1 MKRLFTV
8 LLSFTLSFS
17 MIANIYYVSKSGND
31 KKQGTQKS
39 PFLTISKGAEK
50 AQPGDTVFVCEGIYR
65 ERVAPARGGIAGKPI
80 VYMGEP
86 NKNVIIKGSD
96 IWKPKWNKL
105 STAIYYAVPDEKM
118 FNDDCYVDNKNPFK
132 VASSSTPYQ
141 REGKAEI
148 YFGYKGDS
156 TIVYTIGQ
164 VFVNSKMYIQR
175 PFLAEMSANENS
187 WFYDKK
193 TGNLYIHFSDDKPAN
208 QTVEIST
215 RRRIFAPH
223 QRQLGYITV
232 QGFVMEHCGNQYP
245 ANFWELKHPEWQQA
259 GALGTRSGHH
269 WVIKNNV
276 VRFANGVGID
286 FGNEG
291 NKDADLE
298 IGQNGQTAGAKYN
311 EIDANWITDNGA
323 AGTAAYS
330 PSYITFTNNVVE
342 RNINLN
348 FRGKKRWES
357 GAVKMHSPNN
367 SIISNNLIRNNY
379 AKWGLWL
386 DGGSGKN
393 TKVHGNLIIGS
404 EIGFDLEIGTAAADK
419 LILDNNIFI
428 NNKEAI
434 GSRES
439 GGITALHNLIIG
451 ASQGVSNTI
460 DTKRPGNW
468 SSDNHYYFNNVFL
481 NCKTILNVCSPD
493 YFRSS
498 DRRFDYNVY
507 QVNEDGKLF
516 KINESA
522 KDSMTFSA
530 WKTRWNDYNKG
541 EFCDKNSQTIK
552 DVSYEFDATNLK
564 LKLNMPQAFFQS
576 KTVNSVAVNT
586 DYQNNKIPAENAIPG
601 SLQNLKAGLNDLI
614 LWNGLKPLSEN
625 ELPFKK

>member
-1 MKRLFTV
+1 MKKLF
-8 LLSFTLSFS
+8 LLISFFVLSFS
-17 MIANIYYVSKSGND
+17 MIATTYYISKAGNNHNR
-31 KKQGTQKS
+31 GTQSS
-39 PFLTISKGAEK
+39 PFLTISKGASV
-50 AQPGDTVFVCEGIYR
+50 AQAGDTVYVLSGTYR
-65 ERVAPARGGIAGKPI
+65 ERVAPARGGEAGKPI

-105 STAIYYAVPDEKM
+105 SASIYYAIPDEKM
-118 FNDDCYVDNKNPFK
+118 FNDDCYKDNKNPFK

-156 TIVYTIGQ
+156 TIVYTLGQ
-164 VFVNSKMYIQR
+164 VFVNVEMFIQH
-175 PFLAEMSANENS
+175 PFLSEVKTTERS
-187 WFYDKK
+187 WFYDQK
-193 TGNLYIHFSDDKPAN
+193 TGNIYIHFTDDNPEK

-223 QRQLGYITV
+223 KRQLGYITV

-245 ANFWELKHPEWQQA
+245 ANFWEQKHPEWQQA

-269 WVIKNNV
+269 WIIRNNV

-291 NKDADLE
+291 NKDTDLE
-298 IGQNGQTAGAKYN
+298 TGENGQATGAN
-311 EIDANWITDNGA
+311 HNVIDANWITDNGA

-330 PSYITFTNNVVE
+330 PDYITFSNNVVE

-348 FRGKKRWES
+348 FLGKKRWES
-357 GAVKMHSPNN
+357 GAVKMHSPNH
-367 SIISNNLIRNNY
+367 SVISNNLIRNNY

-393 TKVHGNLIIGS
+393 TGVHGNLIIGS
-404 EIGFDLEIGTAAADK
+404 EIGFDLEIGIASADK

-451 ASQGVSNTI
+451 AAQGVSNTI
-460 DTKRPGNW
+460 DKKRPGNW
-468 SSDNHYYFNNVFL
+468 TSDNHYYFNNVFL
-481 NCKTILNVCSPD
+481 DCKSLFSICSAD
-493 YFRSS
+493 YYRSS

-507 QVNEDGKLF
+507 QANETDKLF
-516 KINESA
+516 KINENS
-522 KDSMTFSA
+522 KDSITFTD
-530 WKTRWNDYNKG
+530 WKARWNDYNKG
-541 EFCDKNSQTIK
+541 EYYDKNSLILK
-552 DVSYEFDATNLK
+552 AISYKFTEDSMRLK
-564 LKLNMPQAFFQS
+564 IIIPREYLLS
-576 KTVNSVAVNT
+576 KTVHDTRLYT
-586 DYQNNKIPAENAIPG
+586 DF
-601 SLQNLKAGLNDLI
+601 LNDSIKKDALPGAI
-614 LWNGLKPLSEN
+614 QSLKEGINELNLWNGIKPLKNN
-625 ELPFKK
+625 EYPY